1 MGCAFD
7 SFSTSWTDRSY
18 VLTLLVLAWLIPLIS
33 NIVFYVSM
41 IYRVRTSDFQYYV
54 IKEAKQDCYQMF
66 NVDNRVSNIS
76 FKYATQ
82 IILVVYY
89 TLSYLLAK
97 ICYDITTLQLQMEM
111 KLAKMACTILLVW
124 FVAWT
129 PYAVMSFWVMFFNGN
144 GLTPVLGLLPT
155 ICTKG
160 SAFANALLYGLRYKK
175 FIHN

>member
-18 VLTLLVLAWLIPLIS
+18 VLTLLVLAWLIPLIL

-54 IKEAKQDCYQMF
+54 IKQAKQDCYQMF
-66 NVDNRVSNIS
+66 NLDNRVSNIS
-76 FKYATQ
+76 FQYACNVDN
-82 IILVVYY
+82 L
-89 TLSYLLAK
+89 TLSYFLAQ
-97 ICYDITTLQLQMEM
+97 ICYDFIILQLQMEM

-124 FVAWT
+124 FIAWT
-129 PYAVMSFWVMFFNGN
+129 PYAVMSFWVMFFDSN

-160 SAFANALLYGLRYKK
+160 SAFANALLYGLRYTKY
-175 FIHN
+175 IHN

>member
-54 IKEAKQDCYQMF
+54 IKDAKQDCYQMF

-82 IILVVYY
+82 IILVV
-89 TLSYLLAK
+89 K
-97 ICYDITTLQLQMEM
+97 
-111 KLAKMACTILLVW
+111 KMTILFLISLLK
-124 FVAWT
+124 
-129 PYAVMSFWVMFFNGN
+129 YVMISRHY
-144 GLTPVLGLLPT
+144 
-155 ICTKG
+155 
-160 SAFANALLYGLRYKK
+160 SYKWK
-175 FIHN
+175 